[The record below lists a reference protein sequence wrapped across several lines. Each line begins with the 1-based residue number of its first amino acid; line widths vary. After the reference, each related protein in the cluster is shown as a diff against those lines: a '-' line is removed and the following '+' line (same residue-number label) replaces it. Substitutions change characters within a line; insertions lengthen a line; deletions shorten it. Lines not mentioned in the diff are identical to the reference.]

1 MSKVA
6 LDEARMFLETF
17 VGSRSG
23 LFGISL
29 ANAWSATGL
38 LEAQKEN
45 NMLLQAQNEILTRI
59 ANYLKLITSIE
70 AGKEGLRIPEET
82 R

>member
-6 LDEARMFLETF
+6 LDEARMLMDTF
-17 VGSRSG
+17 KKSRD
-23 LFGISL
+23 GIMEIQK
-29 ANAWSATGL
+29 AKTWAAIGL

-45 NMLLQAQNEILTRI
+45 NMLLQAQNEILVTI
-59 ANYLKLITSIE
+59 ANSLKLLNLIQ
-70 AGKEGLRIPEET
+70 KEEE